1 MWEECEAWEARTES
15 SPTPLRARWP
25 LVIHDM
31 SCSCP
36 LHQAG
41 SCYYWCRGYWGDAW
55 EQTRAWPWASDARCS
70 VNSPFLPPC
79 QCAQTPR
86 TCLEA
91 SLPGTACRPGSRAS
105 GASGSSVHPL
115 LSSSLSTRRPGGLVL
130 DSQWR
135 HLPGRLGESRLRMDS
150 WKWTQLW
157 CEWVPSWQER
167 DANLL
172 RTCWVELNS
181 SQGKWYSP
189 VEALGH
195 DLIHSF

>member
-1 MWEECEAWEARTES
+1 
-15 SPTPLRARWP
+15 
-25 LVIHDM
+25 M

-41 SCYYWCRGYWGDAW
+41 SWYYWCRGYWGDAW

-91 SLPGTACRPGSRAS
+91 GLPGTACRPGSRAS

-130 DSQWR
+130 GSQWR